1 MRGEDEYEIRTN
13 VGKPI
18 KLWQIW
24 VGNYHLGQGYDP
36 PNEPEMIAEVKAAT
50 FDLACLK
57 YELRTS
63 LNSIEERER
72 KGEYIDFQSR
82 RWFYD
87 WDNNSNGWTGKY
99 FETKEEALQSFKHK

>member
-18 KLWQIW
+18 KKWQIW
-24 VGNYHLGQGYDP
+24 IGSYHLGQGHDGSTE
-36 PNEPEMIAEVKAAT
+36 PNMVAEVEAAT

-57 YELRTS
+57 YELS
-63 LNSIEERER
+63 SMLKSIEEREK

-87 WDNNSNGWTGKY
+87 WDNNSNSWTGKY
-99 FETKEEALQSFKHK
+99 FQSKEEAVTSFK